1 MELLPRRSW
10 TLPLL
15 ATGLLLTGCAAGTS
29 QYNHASQIQGILD
42 RYGVRAYR
50 CAPEQLAM
58 AESHLLFGRI
68 ELKQGNFLRADEHLT
83 LSRQNANSLQEIV
96 DRRLAEGDPCEE
108 IVKPT
113 AEKDTDGDGIIDKI
127 DKCPTEPE
135 DIDGFQDDD
144 GCPDLDNDADG
155 IPDVTDKC
163 PNEAEDIDGDRD
175 DDGCPDLDN
184 DRDGD
189 GIIDRLDKCPDEPE
203 DKDGFEDLDGCPD
216 PDNDQ
221 DGIPDVND
229 KCPLKPEDKDGFED
243 EDGCPDP
250 DNDND
255 GIPDVNDKC
264 PNEPEDYDGDAD
276 EDGCPDQY
284 KLVVVTDTRI
294 ELKQM
299 VFFATDK
306 ATILKK
312 SYDLLNEVAQVLL
325 DRPKIKVRIEGHTD
339 SRGSDRH
346 NLDLSQARAD
356 SVRAYLI
363 RQGIDG
369 SRMESIGH
377 GENKPIEDNATAEG
391 RAANRRVEFHIVAQ

>member
-1 MELLPRRSW
+1 MHDQATSLRYSR
-10 TLPLL
+10 PLL
-15 ATGLLLTGCAAGTS
+15 GSLLIPVLLLGACTMKTRDYSELGEGEGEGCPAADCTPG
-29 QYNHASQIQGILD
+29 AK
-42 RYGVRAYR
+42 R
-50 CAPEQLAM
+50 CDGAQVVEVC
-58 AESHLLFGRI
+58 S
-68 ELKQGNFLRADEHLT
+68 DY
-83 LSRQNANSLQEIV
+83 
-96 DRRLAEGDPCEE
+96 
-108 IVKPT
+108 
-113 AEKDTDGDGIIDKI
+113 DGDGCPEWGGGVD
-127 DKCPTEPE
+127 CPT
-135 DIDGFQDDD
+135 GSR
-144 GCPDLDNDADG
+144 C
-155 IPDVTDKC
+155 
-163 PNEAEDIDGDRD
+163 
-175 DDGCPDLDN
+175 
-184 DRDGD
+184 
-189 GIIDRLDKCPDEPE
+189 
-203 DKDGFEDLDGCPD
+203 
-216 PDNDQ
+216 
-221 DGIPDVND
+221 
-229 KCPLKPEDKDGFED
+229 
-243 EDGCPDP
+243 EDGRCLA
-250 DNDND
+250 
-255 GIPDVNDKC
+255 IC
-264 PNEPEDYDGDAD
+264 LPECVPGQRVCSGRGYRTCGDAD